1 MSTIEAMETRMQRG
15 MSELQDITSLMAQR
29 PLSPAEERAMRKISM
44 LVEETAAALR
54 QGRGNAD
61 RAADR

>member
-54 QGRGNAD
+54 RARGNAD